1 MFVPSVIVTLGAFAL
16 YLGLAVVTLAAGRL
30 NPVRR
35 TFAIYLLGMMAWSFS
50 SFAARVGFLVDNAL
64 LWTKILICG
73 SISAPIFFY
82 HFVRAFLG
90 FKRHVWRLYIGYALY
105 IESVL
110 ITVLTPWAVVDAYVE
125 GPRYYV
131 ELGPAMPFIAIWG
144 AIYMILSISRLMQR
158 YLEARDDQ
166 YRNKIS
172 YPLVGVTVVVL
183 GSASNRIEALR
194 VYPLDIAANAVNA
207 MILAYSILRYQLIN
221 ITPVLRR
228 ALTYALL
235 IGALGG
241 AYLVSFL
248 ALQRLTQQF
257 GGVVLLLAFPLVLLV
272 SLAFPALRRRGQLLV
287 NRLLFHRSYAL
298 QQMLERLSSTAAEII
313 ELQPLTQLILDDITA
328 TMQTGS
334 ASIFLRD
341 AASGQFQIEAA
352 RNTEPTALEIRWR
365 PDHPILRCLGT
376 GQKALTRAQ
385 VDLEPESRALWAQER
400 AELDHLGAEVFVP
413 VQVKDD
419 LVGVLAVGHKSSRDP
434 YSADDMSALT
444 ALASQ
449 TAVAVENARLYAT
462 EQRRLK
468 ELLILLDIAR
478 AVGSTL
484 DLTQVL
490 KLIARRTAEACE
502 VHRCSL
508 FLLDEQRQHLLPL
521 MSQFASGETNP
532 ELWEKYQYRT
542 YVQRIEQVPVLK
554 RVLEDR
560 QPLVLGA
567 DSIDRLPDAW
577 VRPFNICCLA
587 IIPLIARG
595 RVIGAMALDHVEPGQ
610 RFEQEQINLAMTI
623 GSHTAAAI
631 ENASL
636 YQQTAEEK
644 ARTETVL
651 RETFGGMVLVN
662 QDLRIVSINPG
673 AELISGYS
681 AEQVAGMP
689 VGQVLGKEIEAPGSP
704 LARAR
709 ETGERVPPV
718 GTMLSARQGNKDVLL
733 GVTPLAGS
741 GAFPVQYLLS
751 FADIS
756 KLKEIDRLKSSIV
769 ANVSHELRTP
779 LSSIKAYAELLLL
792 GGDKGNEEVR
802 QEWLS
807 VIDREADRLTSFV
820 NNLLDLSRLESE
832 RVELIREPLHLG
844 ELVADEL
851 VVLRVQ
857 AKQRDIGI
865 ELEVQPGLPP
875 LLAEEGLIRSV
886 VRNLIGNAIKFS
898 HDGGRVQISVCEQDG
913 NLTLSVEDEGMGIPE
928 DAIPQLFTKFF
939 RVPSPS
945 SAQTRGTGL
954 GLALAKE
961 AVLAHGG
968 HIAVES
974 NLGKGSRFTVS
985 FPKSS
990 SLPSGSADP
999 GVEPAI

>member
-1 MFVPSVIVTLGAFAL
+1 MFAPSVIVTLGAFAL
-16 YLGLAVVTLAAGRL
+16 YLGLVIVTLAAGRL

-35 TFAIYLLGMMAWSFS
+35 TFAIYLLGMMVWSFS
-50 SFAARVGFLVDNAL
+50 SFAARVGFLVDDAL
-64 LWTKILICG
+64 LWAKILICG
-73 SISAPIFFY
+73 SIGAPIFFY
-82 HFVRAFLG
+82 HFVCAFLG

-110 ITVLTPWAVVDAYVE
+110 ITVLTPWAVLDAYVE

-131 ELGPAMPFIAIWG
+131 ELGPAMPFIAVWG

-158 YLEARDDQ
+158 YLETKDVE

-172 YPLVGVTVVVL
+172 YPLVGVTVIVL

-207 MILAYSILRYQLIN
+207 IILAYSILRYQLIN

-241 AYLVSFL
+241 GYVLSFL
-248 ALQRLTQQF
+248 ALDRLTQQF
-257 GGVVLLLAFPLVLLV
+257 GGAVLLLAFPLVLVV

-287 NRLLFHRSYAL
+287 TRLLFHRSYAV
-298 QQMLERLSSTAAEII
+298 QQMLQRLSSTAAEII
-313 ELQPLTQLILDDITA
+313 ELQPLTQLILDDVLA
-328 TMQTGS
+328 TMEVNS

-341 AASGQFQIEAA
+341 AASGEFHIEAA
-352 RNTEPTALEIRWR
+352 RNIEPTALEIRWR
-365 PDHPILRCLGT
+365 PDHPILRWLGT
-376 GQKALTRAQ
+376 GHKALTPAE
-385 VDLEPESRALWAQER
+385 VDLEPEFRALWER
-400 AELDHLGAEVFVP
+400 ERGELDHLGAEVFVP
-413 VQVKDD
+413 VHVKDD
-419 LVGVLAVGHKSSRDP
+419 LVGVLAVGPKSSRAP
-434 YSADDMSALT
+434 YGADDKSALT
-444 ALASQ
+444 ALANQ

-462 EQRRLK
+462 EQRRLR

-490 KLIARRTAEACE
+490 KLVAQRTAEACE

-508 FLLDEQRQHLLPL
+508 LLLDEQRQHLLPL
-521 MSQFASGETNP
+521 MSQFASGETDP
-532 ELWEKYQYRT
+532 ELWEQYKYT
-542 YVQRIEQVPVLK
+542 YVQSIDQVPVLK
-554 RVLEDR
+554 RVFEDR
-560 QPLVLGA
+560 QPLVLDA
-567 DSIDRLPDAW
+567 DAIERLPDIW
-577 VRPFNICCLA
+577 VRPFNIRSLA

-718 GTMLSARQGNKDVLL
+718 GTMISARQGTRDVLL

-741 GAFPVQYLLS
+741 GAVPVQYLLS
-751 FADIS
+751 FVDIS
-756 KLKEIDRLKSSIV
+756 KLKEIDRLKSNIV

-792 GGDKGNEEVR
+792 GADKGNVEMR

-820 NNLLDLSRLESE
+820 DNLLDLSRLESE
-832 RVELIREPLHLG
+832 RVELTREPLHLG

-851 VVLRVQ
+851 VALRVQ

-865 ELEVQPGLPP
+865 ELDVQPGLPP
-875 LLAEEGLIRSV
+875 LVAEEGLIRSV

-898 HDGGRVQISVCEQDG
+898 HDGGRVRISVCEQDG
-913 NLTLSVEDEGMGIPE
+913 NLTLSVEDEGIGIPQ

-939 RVPSPS
+939 RVPSS
-945 SAQTRGTGL
+945 TGAQTRGTGL

-961 AVLAHGG
+961 AVVAHGG
-968 HIAVES
+968 HIKVES
-974 NLGKGSRFTVS
+974 DLGKGSRFTVS

-990 SLPSGSADP
+990 SLAWGSTDHDI
-999 GVEPAI
+999 ERAI